1 MVLSWYVAKLGEWI
15 VTRFPID
22 PLDRSID
29 GSRKGRRRRSNDDE
43 PIVGNRTFRN
53 SPVRRGGVS
62 PLIHQPIL
70 EGSSIESTKTSRRG
84 ENGTKRIVTRI
95 VRKTTTLTRGEE
107 RCVAEDLTKRAAS
120 GYLQDT
126 AASSSSFSLSRQASP
141 KPKTVRVSATHLPIF
156 ALPIFSTDVRGLVV
170 VVFVPRF
177 ALLFVARHLRISK
190 GEPNGY
196 DIIEV
201 DASKLDILF

>member
-1 MVLSWYVAKLGEWI
+1 M
-15 VTRFPID
+15 
-22 PLDRSID
+22 
-29 GSRKGRRRRSNDDE
+29 
-43 PIVGNRTFRN
+43 
-53 SPVRRGGVS
+53 
-62 PLIHQPIL
+62 
-70 EGSSIESTKTSRRG
+70 
-84 ENGTKRIVTRI
+84 
-95 VRKTTTLTRGEE
+95 
-107 RCVAEDLTKRAAS
+107 AEDLTKRAAS

-141 KPKTVRVSATHLPIF
+141 KPKTVRVSAIHLPIF
-156 ALPIFSTDVRGLVV
+156 ALPIFSSSRGLVV

-201 DASKLDILF
+201 DASKLDILFNMLYKNMNKLILRVYIYIYALVT

>member
-1 MVLSWYVAKLGEWI
+1 MEVAARSQLVDGAKLVCGQARRVDRDAI
-15 VTRFPID
+15 SN
-22 PLDRSID
+22 PLDRSMD
-29 GSRKGRRRRSNDDE
+29 RRKGGEGDRTT
-43 PIVGNRTFRN
+43 IVGNRTFRN
-53 SPVRRGGVS
+53 SPVS
-62 PLIHQPIL
+62 LIHQPIL

-141 KPKTVRVSATHLPIF
+141 KPKTVRVSAIHLPIF
-156 ALPIFSTDVRGLVV
+156 ALPIFSSSRGLVV

-177 ALLFVARHLRISK
+177 ALLFVARHL
-190 GEPNGY
+190 
-196 DIIEV
+196 
-201 DASKLDILF
+201 